1 MSTDLSRPSVTAPP
15 RRSGAR
21 VVVGLLGLAVVVLG
35 VVLLANPV
43 AAARSLALLVGLSFV
58 AGGLLEIAVGWD
70 SGRSRGASVLL
81 GAVLVVG
88 GVLAAVWPGVTLWTL
103 VLVTALSLLVHGAGR
118 IALAV
123 VGRDRVD
130 GRGWLAAL
138 GVVDVVVG
146 VLALTWPEA
155 TVLVL
160 CVLFG
165 VQVLFLG
172 LALVAVAF
180 LRPAGG
186 AAVGR

>member
-1 MSTDLSRPSVTAPP
+1 MTTHLSRPSVTVPP

-35 VVLLANPV
+35 IVLLANPV
-43 AAARSLALLVGLSFV
+43 AAARSLAVLIGISFV
-58 AGGLLEIAVGWD
+58 VGGLLEIAVGWD
-70 SGRSRGASVLL
+70 SGRSRGAAVLL
-81 GAVLVVG
+81 GGVLVVG
-88 GVLAAVWPGVTLWTL
+88 GVLAMVWPGVTLWTL

-118 IALAV
+118 IALAA
-123 VGRDRVD
+123 VGRDRVE

-146 VLALTWPEA
+146 VLALAWPEA

-165 VQVLFLG
+165 IQVLFLG
-172 LALVAVAF
+172 LALVVVGF
-180 LRPAGG
+180 LRPAGSS
-186 AAVGR
+186 